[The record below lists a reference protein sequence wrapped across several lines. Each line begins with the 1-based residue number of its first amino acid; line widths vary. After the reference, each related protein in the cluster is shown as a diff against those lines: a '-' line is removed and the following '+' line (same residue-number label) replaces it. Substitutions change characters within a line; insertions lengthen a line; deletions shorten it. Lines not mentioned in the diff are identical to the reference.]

1 VRDEAGYAV
10 GVEAAHPRKGGSSEI
25 VSESAGLAAVLKQL
39 PAGVV
44 LAEIPGGRILLTNH
58 ELERVLGHG
67 LLESPNVS
75 QYGRWGAIHDD
86 GTPYA
91 PREHPL
97 ARVVE
102 RGEVIEHEEVRY
114 RRPDGDVRVLSV
126 NASPIFDEAGQA
138 RAAVAT
144 FIDVTERKRA
154 ESAQSFLAQ
163 AGRLLASSLDVRQTL
178 QTTVDLAAGALTEL
192 AMIYLG
198 DAQDGFR
205 LALGHPDPSIV
216 ARLGGHA
223 GSQPL
228 PRNHPALEVI
238 RTGTT
243 LTVRP
248 VSAEVFAAMTFD
260 AAHATV
266 FAELGVEAVLMVP
279 LTGRERVQGAFGFVV
294 TRGSR
299 RIDPQLRATAEEL
312 GRLAGLAVENAQLFE
327 QVESAKRLR
336 DEVMAV
342 VSHDLRNPLN
352 VIALT
357 AQGLREQGQRGAVD
371 PRKLERALALTEG
384 AAARMK
390 RLVDDLL
397 DVQRLEARRFTVERR
412 FEVLSEI
419 VEESTVAYRLLAEH
433 ASVSLRVYPP
443 PGEVELRVFCDRGRI
458 LQVLGNL
465 LDNAIKY
472 TPPGGEV
479 ELAHGPDGAG
489 VRVVVVD
496 GGEGIAP
503 EHRTRVFE
511 RFWQGDTRRAGTGL
525 GLSIVK
531 GIVEAHGGRIWV
543 ESPEGRGAAF
553 HVWLPTDRG
562 GGGGSK
568 CLA

>member
-1 VRDEAGYAV
+1 
-10 GVEAAHPRKGGSSEI
+10 VEAHPHERGPSDVLER
-25 VSESAGLAAVLKQL
+25 AGLAAVLRQL

-44 LAEIPGGRILLTNH
+44 LAEIPGGRILLANH

-67 LLESPNVS
+67 ILESPNVS
-75 QYGRWGAIHDD
+75 QYGRWGAVHDD
-86 GTPYA
+86 GTSYGPH
-91 PREHPL
+91 EHPL

-126 NASPIFDEAGQA
+126 NAAPIFGADGQA

-154 ESAQSFLAQ
+154 ESSQSFLAQ

-198 DAQDGFR
+198 DAESGFR
-205 LALGHPDPSIV
+205 LALGHPDPKV
-216 ARLGGHA
+216 VERLGGHT
-223 GSQPL
+223 GGQPL
-228 PRNHPALEVI
+228 PRNHPALDVI

-243 LTVRP
+243 LTIAP
-248 VSAEVFAAMTFD
+248 VSAGVLAAMTLD

-266 FAELGVEAVLMVP
+266 FAKLGVEAVLMVP
-279 LTGRERVQGAFGFVV
+279 LTGRERVRGAFGFVV

-299 RIDPQLRATAEEL
+299 RIDSQLRATSEEL

-327 QVESAKRLR
+327 QAESAKRLR

-352 VIALT
+352 VIALA
-357 AQGLREQGQRGAVD
+357 AQGLRGEAQRGGLD

-384 AAARMK
+384 AAARMR
-390 RLVDDLL
+390 RLIDDLL

-412 FEVLSEI
+412 LEILSDI
-419 VEESTVAYRLLAEH
+419 VEESTVAYRLLADQ
-433 ASVSLRVYPP
+433 ASVSLRVRRP
-443 PGEVELRVFCDRGRI
+443 PGAVDLRMRCDRGRL

-465 LDNAIKY
+465 LDNAIKH
-472 TPPGGEV
+472 TPTGGEI
-479 ELAHGPDGAG
+479 ELAYGPDGAG
-489 VRVVVVD
+489 ARVVVTD
-496 GGEGIAP
+496 GGEGIPP
-503 EHRTRVFE
+503 EDRTRIFE
-511 RFWQGDTRRAGTGL
+511 RFWQGNTRRVGTGL
-525 GLSIVK
+525 GLSIAK
-531 GIVEAHGGRIWV
+531 GIVEAHGGRIWA
-543 ESPEGRGAAF
+543 ESREGRGAAF
-553 HVWLPTDRG
+553 HVWLPTDRRAQEHRKG
-562 GGGGSK
+562 
-568 CLA
+568 AE